1 VAEEVVLGSGVEVH
15 ALAGVV
21 ERAHGSTLTAGTTGD
36 HGGFRWA
43 TRVWCTA
50 TISWTVAAVLPR
62 VAAAG
67 PRRTDRSPAGGRRL
81 SYSSAVRALG
91 GLVLA
96 AVVLTAAGCTTPADQ
111 DSSPQPPA
119 DSSAPALPP
128 DYSVAEALAQV
139 PLQVRRPDAPFTI
152 TTASLT
158 EASEV
163 AGVDRPIDLAGVPEW
178 LADLTGRAD
187 VYVPLEI
194 PLAPSAPAAMVEA
207 DLRWSVLDV
216 DRFLMW
222 ESRGE
227 MTTAVAGAFDDQTLA
242 ALPSEGGIHSAG
254 AGRDLEGTLE
264 EASPARPQGEPLR
277 MAVAHSWLMASPRTE
292 VTRTWL
298 RGSAPT
304 LLDDPV
310 LAGLADLLDKAGVH
324 AARIMS
330 PPRWTPSSY
339 PAPVVEALGL
349 TRASFPRFD
358 AYAAG
363 WTTFQGQQANVVV
376 YHDADGR
383 GLEQTRRLVQER
395 WEGTS
400 FRGTPWAEL
409 VTLLRVDVVG
419 EHVVAQ
425 IIPEDPTM
433 MDQIRRFGDLP
444 VMTW

>member
-1 VAEEVVLGSGVEVH
+1 M
-15 ALAGVV
+15 
-21 ERAHGSTLTAGTTGD
+21 
-36 HGGFRWA
+36 
-43 TRVWCTA
+43 
-50 TISWTVAAVLPR
+50 
-62 VAAAG
+62 
-67 PRRTDRSPAGGRRL
+67 
-81 SYSSAVRALG
+81 
-91 GLVLA
+91 VLA
-96 AVVLTAAGCTTPADQ
+96 AAVLTAAGCTAPADQ
-111 DSSPQPPA
+111 DSPPPRPPTTSGA
-119 DSSAPALPP
+119 AAVLP

-139 PLQVRRPDAPFTI
+139 PLEVRRSDAPFTI

-163 AGVDRPIDLAGVPEW
+163 AGVERPTDLDGVPEW
-178 LADLTGRAD
+178 LADLTGRTD

-216 DRFLMW
+216 DRFLTW

-227 MTTAVAGAFDDQTLA
+227 LTTAVAGAFDDQTLA
-242 ALPSEGGIHSAG
+242 ELPSEDGIHSAG
-254 AGRDLEGTLE
+254 EGGDLEGTLE
-264 EASPARPQGEPLR
+264 TASPARPQGEPLR
-277 MAVAHSWLMASPRTE
+277 MAVANSWLMASPRTE

-310 LAGLADLLDKAGVH
+310 LAGLADVLDTAGVH
-324 AARIMS
+324 AARIMT
-330 PPRWTPSSY
+330 PPRWDPSGY

-358 AYAAG
+358 AYASG
-363 WTTFQGQQANVVV
+363 WTVFQGQTANVVV
-376 YHDADGR
+376 YHDADGQ

-400 FRGTPWAEL
+400 FRGTPWSDL
-409 VTLLRVDVVG
+409 VTLLRVDVLG
-419 EHVVAQ
+419 DYVVAQ
-425 IIPEDPTM
+425 IIPTDPTM